1 MPYPDKPQILTS
13 YTAAEQAL
21 GDGSLPGQEL
31 DVDLAN
37 IKTSVE
43 ALIDFIKTSIRSD
56 GKLANGSV
64 TSDALS
70 ASIRLGFNPPA
81 PWSTGKAYTTVD
93 TVFQGFGF
101 YLCLAAHTSGVFATD
116 LGSGRWLLLA
126 DLTPP
131 GGALIA
137 ANNLSDLADTATARA
152 NLGLGTMATAT
163 AGTGSTQFRNN
174 LQNDGVYQPLDADL
188 TAIAG
193 LTSAANKLPYFSG
206 SGTAALA
213 DLTAAG
219 RALIDDA
226 DASAQRTTLGLG
238 SLATLSSVTTS
249 EIAAA
254 AIRLSS
260 EGYATPLDTEIATA
274 LWVDSRRGG
283 GSWIATTSGAAIDLT
298 GIPAGVKEV
307 YLHFDGVSL
316 AGAVDMSVQLGV
328 SGGIETTGYN
338 GNAFAA
344 SGSGTSNT
352 ATTSFFQLN
361 LGNASQVLR
370 GTIRFNLMD
379 AATNLWSI
387 NGSVYRGSGNDMTA
401 PSGTKALSGALSQI
415 RISSASTFDAGR
427 ARLEWI
433 I

>member
-137 ANNLSDLADTATARA
+137 ANNLSDLADTATARS

-254 AIRLSS
+254 TLVTAAETI
-260 EGYATPLDTEIATA
+260 AANNNDTTIPTSAA
-274 LWVDSRRGG
+274 VAGFVNARPQIGAWVVLNS
-283 GSWIATTSGAAIDLT
+283 T
-298 GIPAGVKEV
+298 
-307 YLHFDGVSL
+307 
-316 AGAVDMSVQLGV
+316 GAVQSGFNVSSVTRSGV
-328 SGGIETTGYN
+328 GTFTAN
-338 GNAFAA
+338 FTNAAPNATYFAC
-344 SGSGTSNT
+344 GGTSDNEGFIT
-352 ATTSFFQLN
+352 NGARATGSFAFTTRRTP
-361 LGNASQVLR
+361 NATL
-370 GTIRFNLMD
+370 ID
-379 AATNLWSI
+379 
-387 NGSVYRGSGNDMTA
+387 
-401 PSGTKALSGALSQI
+401 PALTYLVFI
-415 RISSASTFDAGR
+415 
-427 ARLEWI
+427 W
-433 I
+433 